1 MTNLTIGVLH
11 PGEMGG
17 SVGAS
22 ARANAARVLWASEDR
37 SAQTAERAAAA
48 GLEDAK
54 TLASLV
60 AASDVILS
68 VCPPHSALD
77 LARSVAAHGF
87 SGVYVD
93 ANAVA
98 PGTAREIGRIVEKGG
113 EKGGGKG
120 GEKGG
125 ATFVDGGIIG
135 PPARARGTTR
145 LYLSGEQAGHI
156 VGLFEQGPLEAI
168 VVEGGPGAASALK
181 MAYAAYT
188 KGTSALLV
196 SIRALAMHEGVDSAL
211 LAEWARSQGDLGA
224 RSERAAGETA
234 RKAWRFAGEMAEIA
248 ATFDDAGLPD
258 GFFLAAGK
266 IYESLAG
273 YKDASGMP
281 SAAEVA
287 KSLMKQRPEKFTR

>member
-1 MTNLTIGVLH
+1 MTSHTIGVLH
-11 PGEMGG
+11 PGEMGVT
-17 SVGAS
+17 VGAS
-22 ARANAARVLWASEDR
+22 ACAGGSRVLWASEGR
-37 SAQTAERAAAA
+37 SAQTRERAAAA

-60 AASDVILS
+60 AASGVILS

-77 LARSVAAHGF
+77 LARHVAAQGF

-93 ANAVA
+93 GNAVS
-98 PGTAREIGRIVEKGG
+98 PGTARDIGRIVER
-113 EKGGGKG
+113 
-120 GEKGG
+120 GG

-145 LYLSGEQAGHI
+145 LYLSGEQAGPI
-156 VGLFEQGPLEAI
+156 AGLFAQGPLEAI
-168 VVEGGPGAASALK
+168 VLDGEPGAASTLK

-196 SIRALAMHEGVDSAL
+196 SIRALAIRAGVDQAL
-211 LAEWARSQGDLGA
+211 LDEWALSQKDVGA

-234 RKAWRFAGEMAEIA
+234 RKAWRFTGEMTEIA
-248 ATFDDAGLPD
+248 ATFHDAGLPD
-258 GFFLAAGK
+258 GFFLAAGE

-273 YKDASGMP
+273 YKDAPTMP
-281 SAAEVA
+281 SVAEVA
-287 KSLMKQRPEKFTR
+287 KALFGRPRD

>member
-11 PGEMGG
+11 PGEMG
-17 SVGAS
+17 STVGAS
-22 ARANAARVLWASEDR
+22 ARANVSRVLWASEER

-48 GLEDAK
+48 GLEDVK
-54 TLASLV
+54 NLASLV
-60 AASDVILS
+60 AASEVILS

-77 LARSVAAHGF
+77 LARAVAAQGF
-87 SGVYVD
+87 SGIYVD
-93 ANAVA
+93 ANAVSPA
-98 PGTAREIGRIVEKGG
+98 TAREIGRVVSKGG
-113 EKGGGKG
+113 AKGGGQ
-120 GEKGG
+120 GG

-145 LYLSGEQAGHI
+145 LYLSGEQAGRI
-156 VGLFEQGPLEAI
+156 VRLFEQGPLEAI
-168 VVEGGPGAASALK
+168 AVEGGPGAASALK

-196 SIRALAMHEGVDSAL
+196 SIRALAIHAGVDQAL
-211 LAEWARSQGDLGA
+211 LAEWARSQGELGA

-234 RKAWRFAGEMAEIA
+234 RKAWRFVGEMAEIA

-273 YKDASGMP
+273 YKDAPGMP

-287 KSLMKQRPEKFTR
+287 KALMGQRPEKFTR

>member
-1 MTNLTIGVLH
+1 MTSQTIGVLH
-11 PGEMGG
+11 PGEMGVT
-17 SVGAS
+17 VGAS
-22 ARANAARVLWASEDR
+22 ACAGGSRVLWASEGR
-37 SAQTAERAAAA
+37 SAQTRERAAAA

-60 AASDVILS
+60 AASGVILS
-68 VCPPHSALD
+68 VCPPHSAVD
-77 LARSVAAHGF
+77 LARHVAAQGF

-93 ANAVA
+93 GNAVS
-98 PGTAREIGRIVEKGG
+98 PGTARDIGRIVER
-113 EKGGGKG
+113 
-120 GEKGG
+120 GG

-145 LYLSGEQAGHI
+145 LYLSGEQAGPI
-156 VGLFEQGPLEAI
+156 AGLFAQGPLEAI
-168 VVEGGPGAASALK
+168 VLDGEPGAASALK

-196 SIRALAMHEGVDSAL
+196 SIRALAIRAGVDQAL
-211 LAEWARSQGDLGA
+211 LDEWALSQKDVGA

-234 RKAWRFAGEMAEIA
+234 RKAWRFTGEMAEIA

-258 GFFLAAGK
+258 GFFRAAGE

-273 YKDASGMP
+273 YKDAPSMP
-281 SAAEVA
+281 SVAEVA
-287 KSLMKQRPEKFTR
+287 KALFGRPRD

>member
-1 MTNLTIGVLH
+1 MARGASPMTNLTIGVLH

-22 ARANAARVLWASEDR
+22 ARANASRVLWASEDR

-48 GLEDAK
+48 G
-54 TLASLV
+54 
-60 AASDVILS
+60 
-68 VCPPHSALD
+68 
-77 LARSVAAHGF
+77 
-87 SGVYVD
+87 
-93 ANAVA
+93 
-98 PGTAREIGRIVEKGG
+98 
-113 EKGGGKG
+113 
-120 GEKGG
+120 
-125 ATFVDGGIIG
+125 
-135 PPARARGTTR
+135 
-145 LYLSGEQAGHI
+145 
-156 VGLFEQGPLEAI
+156 FEQGPLEAI
-168 VVEGGPGAASALK
+168 VVEGGTGAASALK

-211 LAEWARSQGDLGA
+211 LAEWVRSQGDLGA

-273 YKDASGMP
+273 YKDAPGML

-287 KSLMKQRPEKFTR
+287 KALMGQRPEKF